1 MFAFVCNNG
10 KNSLKLWE
18 VTLLNKSF
26 SRFRQLQISS
36 DNKAAEHQN
45 QAKLK
50 SFEFDRVQL
59 LHEESLRN
67 IKEMGMQNDTLAKKL
82 EVAGFTWWIVYM
94 VTIKDFIF

>member
-1 MFAFVCNNG
+1 M
-10 KNSLKLWE
+10 
-18 VTLLNKSF
+18 
-26 SRFRQLQISS
+26 QISS

-50 SFEFDRVQL
+50 SFEFDRIQL

-82 EVAGFTWWIVYM
+82 EVVGFICGIVCM
-94 VTIKDFIF
+94 VTIKDFFIEITGVC